1 MKKILLITFVVLTG
15 IFSVNAQSYT
25 VSTTWTATSNW
36 PTPLDQST
44 DGYGVWI
51 TIYDVTNDVIVV
63 NNLGSGFLYNTT
75 LSYVFDVSDDM
86 EPYIAGLSGSADFR
100 IYCAV
105 RAGNEVT
112 LDVYDQGHSTSPIY
126 TSNDFVIGQVDASYV
141 YL

>member
-1 MKKILLITFVVLTG
+1 MKKFFFIALIVFAG

-25 VSTTWTATSNW
+25 VSTSWSPTSNW

-63 NNLGSGFLYNTT
+63 NNLGSGFLYYTT

-86 EPYIAGLSGSADFR
+86 EPYIAGLSGSADFI

-105 RAGNEVT
+105 RAGNDVT
-112 LDVYDQGHSTSPIY
+112 LDVYDQGHSTTTGI
-126 TSNDFVIGQVDASYV
+126 TSNDFVSGTVPANQV
-141 YL
+141 LL